1 MESSPQHSHQNR
13 EREIH
18 PSAESLKEFFTILD
32 EYRSFNKLPFEQQR
46 EEVKIPLDQ
55 RLSKIQSSISDL
67 GLRLEMFD
75 RENGPEPGF
84 AIGNMA
90 LFNETLERLSHE
102 TSVDAKEAW
111 TNLLIGFQHQAL
123 FDYKHDESDERLE
136 DLFLASESMVKH
148 AEDFADAHRNDGRR
162 DERLNYFIFGM
173 RDLVSIMRKGWLK
186 EYKILYP
193 SGIFYRIQRN
203 TRFLALPEDP
213 NYQNARGGYYE
224 QYNQSCIDA
233 LKKAVDTKNP
243 NATEDLAT
251 YVWLFRR
258 KLEEDKNQ
266 LDTVPYLEDD
276 KRYFREVI
284 EKLDA
289 QLQTLS

>member
-1 MESSPQHSHQNR
+1 MESGPQQSQQSR
-13 EREIH
+13 EQETQVNL
-18 PSAESLKEFFTILD
+18 ESLKEFFAILE
-32 EYRSFNKLPFEQQR
+32 EYDKFNRLSFDLQR

-102 TSVDAKEAW
+102 TNVDAKEAW

-136 DLFLASESMVKH
+136 DLFLASDSILKH
-148 AEDFADAHRNDGRR
+148 AEEFAYAHRNDGRH

-203 TRFLALPEDP
+203 TRFLALPDEP
-213 NYQNARGGYYE
+213 NYQYSRDGYYE
-224 QYNQSCIDA
+224 QYNQSCINA

-266 LDTVPYLEDD
+266 LDTVPYLEED
-276 KRYFREVI
+276 KRYFHEVI
-284 EKLDA
+284 EKLDT